1 MFVRKKKNK
10 SGSISIQI
18 IDKSTGRY
26 RVVKTIGST
35 KDPSRV
41 EYLLR
46 QAYSQLPQMI
56 GQLSFDIL
64 TENDKNITQYMHNTD
79 SLRVRVIGPEMVFG
93 KLFDEIGFGQIDDK
107 IFRHLVITRLV
118 YPGSK
123 LKTIDYL
130 RRYQDIE
137 LTKDDIYR
145 FLDKLNTRYKEILE
159 KISFAYTQRVLK
171 GTINVVFYDMTTL
184 YFESE
189 AEDDLRKTGFSKD
202 GKHQHPQ
209 IYLGLLVGMNGYPIG
224 YEIFEGNTYEGH
236 TLIPVLKIFEEKF
249 NLTKPV
255 VVADAGLLS
264 NDNIKF
270 LVAEGYT
277 YILGARI
284 KNEQSIIKERILG
297 LNLSDNEYSDIKKD
311 KETRLIVSYSEN
323 RAKKDR
329 RNRERGLKRLE
340 KSLKNGKL
348 TKSHINNRG
357 YNKYLKLSGDIE
369 IEIDYQKYE
378 EDSCWDGLKGYLTNT
393 KLSPRQI
400 IENYKNLWHIEKA
413 FRVSKTDLKIRP
425 IYHRLRERIEAHI
438 SISFAAYT
446 IIKELERVLY
456 KVKAP
461 FSVIRAIEL
470 TKTIYAVDF
479 ELPDSKRKESI
490 NIGLNE
496 QQRLLTRIFK

>member
-18 IDKSTGRY
+18 IDKSAGRY

-35 KDPSRV
+35 KNPSRV

-64 TENDKNITQYMHNTD
+64 TENDKKITQYMHNTD

-209 IYLGLLVGMNGYPIG
+209 IYLGLLVGMNGYPIMN
-224 YEIFEGNTYEGH
+224 Y
-236 TLIPVLKIFEEKF
+236 L
-249 NLTKPV
+249 
-255 VVADAGLLS
+255 
-264 NDNIKF
+264 
-270 LVAEGYT
+270 
-277 YILGARI
+277 
-284 KNEQSIIKERILG
+284 
-297 LNLSDNEYSDIKKD
+297 
-311 KETRLIVSYSEN
+311 
-323 RAKKDR
+323 
-329 RNRERGLKRLE
+329 RGI
-340 KSLKNGKL
+340 
-348 TKSHINNRG
+348 HM
-357 YNKYLKLSGDIE
+357 
-369 IEIDYQKYE
+369 
-378 EDSCWDGLKGYLTNT
+378 
-393 KLSPRQI
+393 
-400 IENYKNLWHIEKA
+400 
-413 FRVSKTDLKIRP
+413 
-425 IYHRLRERIEAHI
+425 
-438 SISFAAYT
+438 
-446 IIKELERVLY
+446 
-456 KVKAP
+456 KV
-461 FSVIRAIEL
+461 IH
-470 TKTIYAVDF
+470 
-479 ELPDSKRKESI
+479 
-490 NIGLNE
+490 
-496 QQRLLTRIFK
+496 